1 MSEPYIVG
9 ERGPEVIHIDG
20 GWVFRTVD
28 AKPRRRVLVLAA
40 HPDDEILGVGGT
52 VERHRAAGDEVLVT
66 IAYRCRVS
74 PPWGPAWW
82 KLEPGDPEV
91 RSKAEMV
98 VAHFRPDIVY
108 THHAGDINADHR
120 ALHEAVMVACR
131 PYAAPSVRSIRTFY
145 TPSSTEW
152 GSGFTPNLFVD
163 ITEHMDAKLAAMAP
177 YASELRP
184 EPHPRS
190 LEQLR
195 SIAAFWGGQ
204 AGYRY
209 AEPFMVVR
217 ERW

>member
-1 MSEPYIVG
+1 M
-9 ERGPEVIHIDG
+9 
-20 GWVFRTVD
+20 T
-28 AKPRRRVLVLAA
+28 RVLVLAA
-40 HPDDEILGVGGT
+40 HPDDEVLGVGGT
-52 VERHRAAGDEVLVT
+52 VLRHRAAGDQVDVHVV
-66 IAYRCRVS
+66 YKCRTS
-74 PPWGPAWW
+74 PPSGVWYTAHEQGEDVKP
-82 KLEPGDPEV
+82 
-91 RSKAEMV
+91 MV
-98 VAHFRPDIVY
+98 EEWVAFAQPDIVY
-108 THHAGDINADHR
+108 THHAGDLNADHR
-120 ALHEAVMVACR
+120 RLHEAVLVACR

-152 GSGFTPNLFVD
+152 GGGFVPNLFVD